1 MRLWARPDAPI
12 ASRFFGG
19 HDLPVIGENHA
30 RGRVSHFKGQL
41 WRVLVLGKVIG
52 SERVPKPV
60 IRPLCESSG
69 LSEKVDIMVIPP
81 VAIGR
86 QTLY

>member
-1 MRLWARPDAPI
+1 MRFIW
-12 ASRFFGG
+12 GYY
-19 HDLPVIGENHA
+19 LPVVVEDHT
-30 RGRVSHFKGQL
+30 RRCVTHFQSEL